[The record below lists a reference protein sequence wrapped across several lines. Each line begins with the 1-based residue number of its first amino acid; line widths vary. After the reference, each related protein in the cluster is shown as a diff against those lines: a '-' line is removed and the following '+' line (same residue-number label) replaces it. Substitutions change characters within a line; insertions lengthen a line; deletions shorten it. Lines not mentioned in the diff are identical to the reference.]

1 MTPIHRVAQL
11 TQELLHNRINAGDV
25 VMDATMGNG
34 YDTLFL
40 WKRVQPTG
48 KVIAFDVQ
56 PRAIIL
62 TKKLLHNHGWKEQDT
77 TVELILDS
85 HSHFVKYIDKPLKA
99 VMFNLGYLP
108 GWNKEVSTSWTEIK
122 CVLDQLV
129 HQYLEVGGYISIMSY
144 SGHEEGKTEQAELL
158 TYVRNL
164 PSKSWG
170 VMEIIRSNVVD
181 TAPKLII
188 IEKKG
193 INIRY

>member
-1 MTPIHRVAQL
+1 MTPIYRVAQL
-11 TQELLHNRINAGDV
+11 AQELLYNRINAGDL

-56 PRAIIL
+56 QHAIYQ
-62 TKKLLHNHGWKEQDT
+62 TKKVLINNGWKEQDP

-85 HSHFVKYIDKPLKA
+85 HSHFAKYAYKPLKA

-108 GWNKEVSTSWTEIK
+108 GSDKEVSTSWPGIK

-129 HQYLEVGGYISIMSY
+129 HHYLEVGGYISIVSY
-144 SGHEEGKTEQAELL
+144 SGHEEGKTEQTELL

-164 PSKSWG
+164 TSKSWG
-170 VMEIIRSNVVD
+170 VMEIIRSNAVES
-181 TAPKLII
+181 APKLII
-188 IEKKG
+188 IVRKE
-193 INIRY
+193 